1 MKDLVANGCPG
12 HLERV
17 WWTRGIVATMPGT
30 FKVGHPQCKDRDPN
44 GPQTVQIGRNQDSD
58 GLSNLAKVT

>member
-17 WWTRGIVATMPGT
+17 WWTCGIVATMPGT
-30 FKVGHPQCKDRDPN
+30 VMVGYLQGEDRDPD
-44 GPQTVQIGRNQDSD
+44 GPQTVHIWRKPRSRR
-58 GLSNLAKVT
+58 VE

>member
-17 WWTRGIVATMPGT
+17 WWTCGIVAAMPGAV
-30 FKVGHPQCKDRDPN
+30 KVGHLQCEDRDPD
-44 GPQTVQIGRNQDSD
+44 GPQTVCMWRKPRFRQ
-58 GLSNLAKVT
+58 VE